1 MADLRIPYTVADNY
15 LGQRI
20 AQMVAEFNTA
30 YNSTLQII
38 RILGCIGTDEDIE
51 NALGMPHALDYAY
64 HLNGLLATQKT
75 AMDSLASDIVKI
87 DKGL

>member
-1 MADLRIPYTVADNY
+1 MADLRIPYVVENNY

-38 RILGCIGTDEDIE
+38 RILACIGTVEDIE
-51 NALGMPHALDYAY
+51 TALGMAHGADYAF

>member
-1 MADLRIPYTVADNY
+1 MPDLRIPYAVADNY
-15 LGQRI
+15 LGQKI
-20 AQMVAEFNTA
+20 GQMVAEFNTA

-38 RILGCIGTDEDIE
+38 RILNCIGTDEDVE
-51 NALGMPHALDYAY
+51 TALGMAHGLDYSY
-64 HLNGLLATQKT
+64 HLKGLLATQKT